1 MSTNTPLNYC
11 NFDFEDLVLNL
22 QNRLKTKGAWSD
34 LYRSGTGEMLIEFL
48 AYVGQ
53 LSLYYTERRAQES
66 FLPLAQLRSS
76 LVNIVSILN
85 YQPKRKSSAKGTL
98 TFTLGTPRSV
108 LTILPKYT
116 ECQTAD
122 KILFVTNESAT
133 IQQLGTVVT
142 VAAIQGRLIQKQF
155 SSNGSTDQEYI
166 IHDTAVENSA
176 DIANPTFRVI
186 VDGSE
191 WTLVSSFLYS
201 AHDATEYRLV
211 NEMDGKV
218 SIHFGDNI
226 NGASPENGATIQV
239 QYIRSDG
246 LSGNVTTIDKI
257 TAINVPVYDAL
268 GVMITDLT
276 VTNDAAFLGGDDE
289 EGIEEIRY
297 EAPRVFKTGDR
308 AVNREDFIAIL
319 ENYPGIAC
327 INVWG
332 ENEEAAAKGI
342 SVDPTMLNKAKIVM
356 LLQNWILPD
365 MAFQTLIG
373 NWLYQKSMMTVRYE
387 WVLPVILEI
396 IPTMYVSVN
405 SGYSI
410 SQAETDINAAL
421 NAQFVL
427 GTTTRLGTTVKY
439 SQVVAAVQGLLD
451 VDHVNMVL
459 EIKKS
464 LSTTYAS
471 YRTWGAALDA
481 LNILPESV
489 KVYVDDTYLCSDENQ
504 HDGTGTFTAS
514 GLTGTVDYVTG
525 EVLINRTPAGTAAH
539 VRYQQD
545 SKGDVVPT
553 LTQIA
558 KLTDNG
564 ADFVSITMRS

>member
-1 MSTNTPLNYC
+1 MSTPLNYV
-11 NFDFEDLVLNL
+11 NFDFEDLVQTL
-22 QNRLKTKGAWSD
+22 QNRLKTKAAWSD
-34 LYRSGTGEMLIEFL
+34 IYRSGTGEMLIEFL
-48 AYVGQ
+48 AYVGNI
-53 LSLYYTERRAQES
+53 SLYYTERRAQES

-76 LVNIVSILN
+76 IVNLVSILN

-116 ECQTAD
+116 ECQSLD
-122 KILFVTNESAT
+122 GVLFVTNESAT

-155 SSNGSTDQEYI
+155 SSNGAADQQYAITD
-166 IHDTAVENSA
+166 TSVENSA
-176 DIANPTFRVI
+176 DVANPTFRVV
-186 VDGSE
+186 VDGAE

-211 NEMDGKV
+211 NEMDGTV
-218 SIHFGDNI
+218 SVHFGDNI
-226 NGASPENGATIQV
+226 NGVAPENGATIQV

-257 TAINVPVYDAL
+257 TTINVPVYDAS
-268 GVMITDLT
+268 GATVTDLT

-289 EGIEEIRY
+289 EDIEEIRV
-297 EAPRVFKTGDR
+297 EAPRVFRTGDR
-308 AVNREDFIAIL
+308 AVNREDFISIL
-319 ENYPGIAC
+319 ENYPGVAC

-332 ENEEAAAKGI
+332 ENEEAAELGVEA
-342 SVDPTMLNKAKIVM
+342 DPTMLNKVKIVM
-356 LLQNWILPD
+356 LLQDWILPD
-365 MAFQTLIG
+365 TAFQTFIG
-373 NWLYQKSMMTVRYE
+373 NWLYKKSMMTVKYE
-387 WVLPVILEI
+387 WVLPDILEV
-396 IPTMYVSVN
+396 IPTMYVVVN
-405 SGYSI
+405 PGYSV
-410 SQAETDINAAL
+410 SQAEANINAAL

-427 GTTTRLGTTVKY
+427 GTTTRLGTTIKY
-439 SQVVAAVQGLLD
+439 SQVIAAVQGLLD

-459 EIKKS
+459 EIKKN
-464 LSTTYAS
+464 LSSTYAS
-471 YRTWGAALDA
+471 LHTWGEALDA
-481 LNILPESV
+481 LDVVPESV
-489 KVYVDDTYLCSDENQ
+489 KVYVDDTYICSDVNQ

-514 GLTGTVDYVTG
+514 GLTGTVDYSTG
-525 EVLINRTPAGTAAH
+525 EILLNRTPAGTTAY

-545 SKGDVVPT
+545 AKGDIVPT